1 MERRIKNIFDY
12 QRFSSNLRLSAMIAD
27 VEQRYAELSDNEL
40 SDEDLDFV
48 NAAGDMYRLEED
60 EDDEHDEP

>member
-27 VEQRYAELSDNEL
+27 VEQRYAELSSSEL
-40 SDEDLDFV
+40 SDDDLDFV
-48 NAAGDMYRLEED
+48 NAAGDLYRSEED
-60 EDDEHDEP
+60 QDDELNKP